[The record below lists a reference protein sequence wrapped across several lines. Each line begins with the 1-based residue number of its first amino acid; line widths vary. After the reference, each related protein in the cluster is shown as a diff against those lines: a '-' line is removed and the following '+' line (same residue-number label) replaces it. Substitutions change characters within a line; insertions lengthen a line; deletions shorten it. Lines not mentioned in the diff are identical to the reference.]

1 MAGTRVGSG
10 GRFGRAVAIEA
21 PVTPVRP
28 ATFFALT
35 YLLSW
40 LIWIPLVAS
49 HFGIW
54 PVAIPEGTSSL
65 VRLFGVVMPAVS
77 AVILSGRAE
86 GRAGVGRLLGRLRI
100 WRVGWRPWAAAVVVP
115 PGLLIAIA
123 AVWALAGTSPPI
135 EAVDVLSFGALA
147 VNLVF
152 LLVAS
157 VGEEVG
163 WRGVA
168 LPGLEQRASAL
179 RASLVLG
186 LLWATWHLPFWL
198 LMDTFDQFGIGYLA
212 LNFLL
217 IVPSTIYI
225 TWFFNHARFSI
236 LLPVAFHVV
245 FNAVNVAWLPVTGV
259 IGPFVLLIAGELV
272 LSALVIRRL
281 DPPPGPPVALPSA

>member
-1 MAGTRVGSG
+1 MTREATTATRREQDAQNGDGPAEGQVATNDSGRRCQGDRTVPLAGRDKADARPHGGPGLRGTGSSSRG
-10 GRFGRAVAIEA
+10 TWGRAIAIET

-49 HFGIW
+49 HFGIG
-54 PVAIPEGTSSL
+54 PLAVPEGTSNL
-65 VRLFGVVMPAVS
+65 VRLFGVLMPAVS
-77 AVILSGRAE
+77 AVVLSGRAE

-115 PGLLIAIA
+115 PGLLVAIGAIWA
-123 AVWALAGTSPPI
+123 AAGGSPPI
-135 EAVDVLSFGALA
+135 EVVDVLSFGALA

-152 LLVAS
+152 LLIAS
-157 VGEEVG
+157 VGEEIG

-186 LLWATWHLPFWL
+186 LL
-198 LMDTFDQFGIGYLA
+198 
-212 LNFLL
+212 
-217 IVPSTIYI
+217 
-225 TWFFNHARFSI
+225 
-236 LLPVAFHVV
+236 
-245 FNAVNVAWLPVTGV
+245 
-259 IGPFVLLIAGELV
+259 
-272 LSALVIRRL
+272 
-281 DPPPGPPVALPSA
+281 